1 MVKERISLTMESNLI
16 KKVDSLVNGVK
27 FRSRSH
33 VMEWLLN
40 KALGEAGLKKALIL
54 AGGKGTELRPITYEI
69 PKHMIPI
76 KGRPILEYQID
87 LLRKH
92 DVRDIILSIG
102 YLGSKIK
109 EYFGDGSKFGVKI
122 TYVEEDEPH
131 GTAGAVKMAAP
142 LLDETFLILN
152 GHNLVNIDIGSLY
165 EFHKDRNAIV
175 TIALKTKSDAGGFGV
190 AQMEGSRITNFVEK
204 PKKPESNLINAGVY
218 VAEPSIFEFIGKGKI
233 SLEKDV
239 FPKISSEKKLL
250 GFPFSDQWFCIKD
263 EKDYEEAI
271 KKWKGVD

>member
-1 MVKERISLTMESNLI
+1 MVKERISLTMESDLI

-40 KALGEAGLKKALIL
+40 KALGESGIKKAIIL
-54 AGGKGTELRPITYEI
+54 AGGKGTELRPLTYEI

-76 KGRPILEYQID
+76 KGRPILEYQIE
-87 LLRKH
+87 LLRKY
-92 DVRDIILSIG
+92 DIRDIILSIG

-109 EYFGDGSKFGVKI
+109 DYFGDGSKFGVKI
-122 TYVEEDEPH
+122 TYVEEDDPH
-131 GTAGAVKMAAP
+131 GTGGAIKMAAP

-152 GHNLVNIDIGSLY
+152 GHNLVNIDLGSLY
-165 EFHKDRNAIV
+165 EFHKDRKAVV
-175 TIALKTKSDAGGFGV
+175 TIALKTKSDVGGFGV
-190 AQMEGSRITNFVEK
+190 AQMEGSRITDFSEK
-204 PKKPESNLINAGVY
+204 PKKSESNLVNAGVY
-218 VAEPSIFEFIGKGKI
+218 VAEPSIMDFIGKGKV

-239 FPKISSEKKLL
+239 FPEISSDKRLL
-250 GFPFSDQWFCIKD
+250 GFPFSDQWFSIKT

-271 KKWKGVD
+271 KKWRGIE